1 MTPYDLVLRGGR
13 VIDPESMLDGTRDVA
28 IDGGRVS
35 AVSEE
40 HVDGKAVIDVSGLV
54 VAPGFIDLHSHA
66 QTLAGRR
73 LQAFDGVTTALELE
87 AGRAP
92 IHEAYAWD
100 AAMGSPINYGF
111 STSWAAVRRRVATG
125 VVGDGWIDSCLSVLG
140 ETAWRG
146 PLTAEE
152 RARLVGHLSD
162 DLAQGAVGIGVL
174 LGYAPDVSPE
184 EYLAVAGLA
193 ASAGVPTFTHCRDLV
208 ELSTRSKVGGAE
220 ELVRAAA
227 TTGAHMHVCHVNST
241 WPREIDRVLDLF
253 ERCRA
258 EGGRVT
264 TEAYPYGAS
273 ATAIGAPFL
282 SPEALAHRE
291 LAPSSITYLPS
302 GERVAD
308 EARLRQLRAQ
318 DPNGLVVVNF
328 LDEDDPAKMAE
339 LRRSLNFADAIVA
352 SDALPLVVVAD
363 HFDPLAWPLAR
374 GAVTHPR
381 SAGCFSRALRLW
393 REEGAPLAEAVRRC
407 TLLPARVL
415 EGSCPAMRTRGRV
428 QPGSSADVVVFDAER
443 ITDQATY
450 ADSTRPSSGV
460 RYLLVDGEPVIRDG
474 ELVAGARPGRPITAS
489 T

>member
-1 MTPYDLVLRGGR
+1 M
-13 VIDPESMLDGTRDVA
+13 IDPESMLDATRDVA
-28 IDGGRVS
+28 IDGRWVS

-40 HVDGKAVIDVSGLV
+40 HLDGKAVIDVSGLV

-73 LQAFDGVTTALELE
+73 LQALDGVTSALDLE
-87 AGRAP
+87 AGRTP
-92 IHEAYAWD
+92 VREAYAQE
-100 AAMGSPINYGF
+100 AALGSPINYGF
-111 STSWAAVRRRVATG
+111 STSWAAVRRRVTTG
-125 VVGDGWIDSCLSVLG
+125 VAGDGGIDSCLSVLG
-140 ETAWRG
+140 ETTWTG

-152 RARLVGHLSD
+152 RARLLGHLSD

-193 ASAGVPTFTHCRDLV
+193 AGAGVPTFTHCRDLV
-208 ELSTRSKVGGAE
+208 ELSAGSTAGGAE

-227 TTGAHMHVCHVNST
+227 VTGAHMHVCHVNST
-241 WPREIDRVLDLF
+241 WPGEIDRVLGLF

-282 SPEALAHRE
+282 SPEALAQRK
-291 LAPSSITYLPS
+291 LSPSSVTYLRS

-308 EARLRQLRAQ
+308 EARLRQLRAE
-318 DPNGLVVVNF
+318 DPNGLVVIDF
-328 LDEDDPAKMAE
+328 LIEDDPAKMAV

-352 SDALPLVVVAD
+352 SDALPLVAVAD
-363 HFDPLAWPLAR
+363 RFDPLAWPLPPGA
-374 GAVTHPR
+374 AVTHPR

-415 EGSCPAMRTRGRV
+415 EGSCPAMRTKGRL
-428 QPGSSADVVVFDAER
+428 QPGSSADVVVFDGR
-443 ITDQATY
+443 TDNRPGHLCRQHPRRHQACVICS
-450 ADSTRPSSGV
+450 STVCLSSGT
-460 RYLLVDGEPVIRDG
+460 GNW
-474 ELVAGARPGRPITAS
+474 
-489 T
+489 

>member
-1 MTPYDLVLRGGR
+1 
-13 VIDPESMLDGTRDVA
+13 
-28 IDGGRVS
+28 
-35 AVSEE
+35 
-40 HVDGKAVIDVSGLV
+40 
-54 VAPGFIDLHSHA
+54 
-66 QTLAGRR
+66 
-73 LQAFDGVTTALELE
+73 
-87 AGRAP
+87 
-92 IHEAYAWD
+92 
-100 AAMGSPINYGF
+100 
-111 STSWAAVRRRVATG
+111 
-125 VVGDGWIDSCLSVLG
+125 
-140 ETAWRG
+140 
-146 PLTAEE
+146 
-152 RARLVGHLSD
+152 
-162 DLAQGAVGIGVL
+162 
-174 LGYAPDVSPE
+174 VSPE

>member
-1 MTPYDLVLRGGR
+1 MGRERHVGLGHRDRRSRTCNDLGMTPYDLVLRGGR

-125 VVGDGWIDSCLSVLG
+125 VVGDGGIDSCLSVLG

-302 GERVAD
+302 GER
-308 EARLRQLRAQ
+308 RI
-318 DPNGLVVVNF
+318 P
-328 LDEDDPAKMAE
+328 MA
-339 LRRSLNFADAIVA
+339 
-352 SDALPLVVVAD
+352 
-363 HFDPLAWPLAR
+363 
-374 GAVTHPR
+374 
-381 SAGCFSRALRLW
+381 LW
-393 REEGAPLAEAVRRC
+393 SS
-407 TLLPARVL
+407 T
-415 EGSCPAMRTRGRV
+415 SWTRT
-428 QPGSSADVVVFDAER
+428 
-443 ITDQATY
+443 
-450 ADSTRPSSGV
+450 TRPKWPSC
-460 RYLLVDGEPVIRDG
+460 
-474 ELVAGARPGRPITAS
+474 GARSTSPMPSWRATPFRSWSWPTISIPSPGPWLGGR
-489 T
+489 